1 MAFSKVEVIAVAN
14 PKGGCGKT
22 TTAINLA
29 TCIASLKRKV
39 LLMDLDPQASATVG
53 LGIRP
58 YLFQLS
64 VGEVLLNSGIEV
76 REAVYSTKVKNL
88 FIIPAKSSLADIE
101 TKLRK
106 QKGGGLVLKSR
117 LDQILS
123 KYDYVFI
130 DTSPSLG
137 ALTLNALTLAQKIIV
152 PVQTQFYALRGLGQ
166 LLNMVNI
173 VRTRINPNLCKIRIL
188 ATMYDART
196 RLSQNVLSELR
207 ENFKKELFK
216 TVIPVSTKLAEAPGY
231 GLPALLY
238 DPRCSGTLAYQ
249 KLAMEIIA
257 DERE

>member
-1 MAFSKVEVIAVAN
+1 VEAEVTAVAN

-39 LLMDLDPQASATVG
+39 LLIDLDPQASATVG
-53 LGIRP
+53 LGIKP

-64 VGEVLLNSGIEV
+64 VGEVLLNSAIEV

-88 FIIPAKSSLADIE
+88 SIIPAKSSLADVE
-101 TKLRK
+101 TTLRK
-106 QKGGGLVLKSR
+106 QRGGGLVLKSR
-117 LDQILS
+117 LNPILPE
-123 KYDYVFI
+123 YDYIFI

-137 ALTLNALTLAQKIIV
+137 ALTLNALTLVQKIIV

-173 VRTRINPNLCKIRIL
+173 VRERINPNLCRIRIL
-188 ATMYDART
+188 ATMYDVRT

-207 ENFKKELFK
+207 KNFKKELFK

-249 KLAMEIIA
+249 RLAMEIIA
-257 DERE
+257 DERG